1 MFSFWNL
8 YQILNI
14 LKNKMIVRA
23 TLLRNLW
30 VVKDLVTL
38 LSKKHSFTTLFD
50 SQHVKGSQILVK
62 FASEHFHH
70 IFHHSVEFDL
80 KNISLKDMLNLRCLL

>member
-1 MFSFWNL
+1 
-8 YQILNI
+8 
-14 LKNKMIVRA
+14 MIVRA

-30 VVKDLVTL
+30 AVKDLVTL
-38 LSKKHSFTTLFD
+38 LSKKHSFRTPFD

-70 IFHHSVEFDL
+70 FFHHSVEFDL